1 MNVKI
6 IRNEQDYEAAMARL
20 SALVSLDPEAGSSEE
35 DELELLT
42 LVIQDF
48 ERQTVPPISVD
59 PVEAILFRMDQM
71 GLIGKD
77 DPGGGDEWDEEI
89 LKRLKQIDDG
99 SAQFV
104 DRAELK
110 RRMRQHQNPG

>member
-48 ERQTVPPISVD
+48 ERQIVPPVSVD

-71 GLIGKD
+71 GLIRKD
-77 DPGGGDEWDEEI
+77 DPGGADEWDEEI

-99 SAQFV
+99 TAQFV